1 MLPDHY
7 QDKTWGSCDS
17 VKELLTGAPEAVRM
31 TPLSSGGAILIPVS
45 SIVGLLAKRL
55 SIRTPALGSAIWR
68 ASPNW

>member
-31 TPLSSGGAILIPVS
+31 TPLSSGGAMRSDLDPRELYSGI
-45 SIVGLLAKRL
+45 AC
-55 SIRTPALGSAIWR
+55 
-68 ASPNW
+68 